1 MTGNRINTIS
11 GSNDD
16 ILKENIILGPSL
28 NKTNSTKQFSTAP
41 TIYATPTFYKKP
53 FYQYINLI
61 YIQNYFVLSSEIVLE
76 VLNALKKHQTN
87 NCDYVQFVY
96 PLDSMPRKIF
106 LIL

>member
-41 TIYATPTFYKKP
+41 TIYATPTFYH
-53 FYQYINLI
+53 YINLI